1 MVSHVEFARSP
12 LPQAGEG
19 VGVRGLLG
27 LSWLIHPPHPQ
38 PFSRL
43 REKGVHAEYFADAIT
58 ETYIFS
64 VTDH

>member
-12 LPQAGEG
+12 LPLAGEG

-38 PFSRL
+38 PFSRP
-43 REKGVHAEYFADAIT
+43 REKGAN
-58 ETYIFS
+58 
-64 VTDH
+64 